1 MELLVVFK
9 LVHRIFGNLD
19 EAENVEFRDK
29 QAQKRQGELEM
40 NAQIQLGQLKQLR
53 DELTRFMMTYK
64 FALEE
69 METKIGILK
78 QEFQTL
84 HDYSPIEHTKSR
96 LKSPESIMNKMLRK
110 QIEPSIASIRANI
123 RDIAGLRITCSF
135 LSDIYRISEML
146 QQQDDL
152 TVLEVKDYIAN
163 PKPNGYQSL
172 HLLVE
177 VPVFMSDRT
186 ERVGVE
192 VQIRTIAMD
201 FWASLEHKIFYKY
214 NKTVPERLTREL
226 KMAADSAAA
235 LDRQME
241 RLHHEIR
248 EIKDEDE
255 DDSIEELRRI
265 IMGNQQFNLPA
276 HFIKLLN
283 EA

>member
-1 MELLVVFK
+1 MELLVVFT
-9 LVHRIFGNLD
+9 LVHKIFGNLD
-19 EAENVEFRDK
+19 EAENVEFRGK

-110 QIEPSIASIRANI
+110 QIEPSIASIRTNI